1 MGISHRKGPTM
12 PRREHEY
19 MPRGYA
25 RKRKKK
31 GAGRVLLVLLA
42 AAALAL
48 AAWGVW
54 RLATGGKVRRLENAT
69 LPGWVDVQIIEID
82 GASRRGESL
91 DGFKDIVVHYIGNP
105 GTTAQQNHDFYEN
118 PASEVSS
125 HFIIGLDGEVIQCV
139 PLGEKSSASNW
150 RNNDTI
156 SIEVCHPD
164 ESGQFTQ
171 ASYDALVRL
180 TAWLCELGGLDE
192 THVIRHYDITEKNCP
207 KYFVE
212 NEDAWL
218 QFKQQ
223 VAAYEAS

>member
-1 MGISHRKGPTM
+1 M
-12 PRREHEY
+12 
-19 MPRGYA
+19 
-25 RKRKKK
+25 
-31 GAGRVLLVLLA
+31 LLA

-54 RLATGGKVRRLENAT
+54 HLVSGNKVRRLENAT
-69 LPGWVDVQIIEID
+69 LPDWVDVQIIAVD

-105 GTTAQQNHDFYEN
+105 GTTAQQNHDYYEN
-118 PASEVSS
+118 PLSEVSS

-164 ESGQFTQ
+164 DSGQFTQ
-171 ASYDALVRL
+171 ASYDSLVRL

-192 THVIRHYDITEKNCP
+192 AHIIRHYDITGKNCP

-212 NEDAWL
+212 HEDAWL
-218 QFKQQ
+218 EFKQQ
-223 VAAYEAS
+223 VAAYSAV